1 MGDARLTTATATHAD
16 RLSFPRLLAFSS
28 GAIPGYLLIG
38 IMGVYLPRFYAGHLG
53 IGLLELGAAIA
64 GIRLVD
70 IGIDL
75 AIGMA
80 MDKTKTPF
88 GRYRPW
94 YLLGLPVL
102 AFTVFKVFNP
112 PDDAGISYLVVW
124 YMLLYVA
131 YSLLVLGHA
140 AWAGTLTAN
149 YNERSRIFGWM
160 MGIALAGNVAINAL
174 PFLTGGAINPARSEG
189 MPTIGWI
196 IIAISAVTIPL
207 AVMLAPER
215 APPVAHKEKLSFKDY
230 AAVVTKPSMFR
241 LILADLF
248 LTLGPGTTAP
258 MYVFFFHDAKKFT
271 LTEVPELLIF
281 YLLAGVVGAPAWG
294 HVARKLGKHRTIQ
307 VACVVYAITQSL
319 LMAMPAGN
327 FWLTALGMFAVG
339 FAASAFVL
347 LIRAMVADV
356 ADELRLETGR
366 ERSGVLFALVT
377 MTQKFGTSI
386 TVSIVYPILAYVG
399 YNAKDGAVNTEH
411 AIWGLEM
418 CYLFAPVILV
428 VVGGLCLIGYS
439 LTAERHAEIRSQLEA
454 LVEKDVAA
462 AEESL
467 TGPVEGVAP
476 AR

>member
-1 MGDARLTTATATHAD
+1 LTTTTAPARAD
-16 RLSFPRLLAFSS
+16 RLPFPRLLAFSA
-28 GAIPGYLLIG
+28 GAIPGYLLVG

-64 GIRLVD
+64 GIRLMD

-75 AIGMA
+75 ALGVA
-80 MDKTKTPF
+80 MDKTKSPI

-94 YLLGLPVL
+94 FLLGLPVL
-102 AFTVFKVFNP
+102 AIAVFKVFNP
-112 PDDAGISYLVVW
+112 PEGAGIPYLVAW
-124 YMLLYVA
+124 YTLLYVA
-131 YSLLVLGHA
+131 YSLLTLSHA
-140 AWAGTLTAN
+140 AWAGTLTPN
-149 YNERSRIFGWM
+149 YDERSRIFGWM
-160 MGIALAGNVAINAL
+160 MGVALVGNVTINAL

-189 MPTIGWI
+189 IPTIGWM
-196 IIAISAVTIPL
+196 IIAAAAVTIPL

-215 APPVAHKEKLSFKDY
+215 RPPVAKKEKLAFKDY
-230 AAVVTKPSMFR
+230 AAVVAKPSMFR

-258 MYVFFFHDAKKFT
+258 MYVFFFHDAKKFS
-271 LTEVPELLIF
+271 LVEVPELLIF
-281 YLLAGVVGAPAWG
+281 YVLAGVFGAPAWG

-307 VACVVYAITQSL
+307 VAVVVYAICQAV
-319 LMAMPAGN
+319 LMALPAGA
-327 FWLTALGMFAVG
+327 FWLTAAGMFAVG
-339 FAASAFVL
+339 FSASAFVL

-377 MTQKFGTSI
+377 MTQKFGTSV

-399 YNAKDGAVNTEH
+399 YDARDEAVNTEH

-418 CYLFAPVILV
+418 CYLFAPIILV
-428 VVGGLCLIGYS
+428 VVGGLCLIGYT

-454 LVEKDVAA
+454 LAEKDIAA